1 VNDLNEQ
8 KLTVVVG
15 LGATGLSCVRYLVS
29 QNQPCMVVD
38 SRSNPPGLDQLRKE
52 YPQLKVELGG
62 FNETSLSQAKE
73 LMMSPGVSLQ
83 TREIASAIASGVPV
97 TGDIDLFSRLAPA
110 PIVAV
115 TGSNGKSTVVALLA
129 EILGAAGR
137 EFAVGGNL
145 DSEFGQP
152 ALDLLHEPGKELYV
166 LELSS
171 FQLETTEQLG
181 AEVAVILNVS
191 EDHMDRYA
199 DMTDY
204 LAAKRRIFRAC
215 RKLVLNRDEDVS
227 GMDADTGLPRW
238 SYGFDVPGAGEVG
251 LSMVAGEQTICFGGE
266 SVLAVSEL
274 KIVGRHNVANA
285 MAATCL
291 ALALDIDLS
300 SIRQGLQRFPGL
312 PHRCQWVASV
322 DGVDY
327 YNDSKAT
334 NVGAAIAAVQGLGEK
349 TAGGLVLIAGGDGK
363 GADFSA
369 LAPVLQRWLKGLV
382 LIGRDAE
389 RIAAVMDGS
398 VSIQFASD
406 LDAAVQQAASLAESG
421 DAVLLSPACASLDMF
436 ENFKQRGT
444 AFVQAVTALQ

>member
-52 YPQLKVELGG
+52 YPQVKVELGG

-83 TREIASAIASGVPV
+83 TREIANAIASGVPV

-129 EILGAAGR
+129 EILRAAGR

-152 ALDLLHEPGKELYV
+152 ALDLLNEPGKDLYV

-191 EDHMDRYA
+191 EDHMDRYTG
-199 DMTDY
+199 MTDY

-215 RKLVLNRDEDVS
+215 HKLVLNRDEDVS
-227 GMDADTGLPRW
+227 GMDGDSALPRW
-238 SYGFDVPGAGEVG
+238 SFGFDVPGPGEVG
-251 LSMVAGEQTICFGGE
+251 LNTVAGEQILCFGDE
-266 SVLAVSEL
+266 AVLAVSEL
-274 KIVGRHNVANA
+274 KIVGRHNIANA

-300 SIRQGLQRFPGL
+300 SIRQGLQHFPGL

-322 DGVDY
+322 DGVDF

-349 TAGGLVLIAGGDGK
+349 VAGGLVLIAGGDGK

-369 LAPVLQRWLKGLV
+369 LAPVLRRWLKGLV

-389 RIAAVMDGS
+389 RIAAVMDS
-398 VSIQFASD
+398 AVPTQFASD
-406 LDAAVQQAASLAESG
+406 LGAAVQQAASLCEPG

-444 AFVQAVTALQ
+444 AFMQAVTALQ

>member
-1 VNDLNEQ
+1 MNDLNEQ

-38 SRSNPPGLDQLRKE
+38 SRNNPPGLDELRNE
-52 YPQLKVELGG
+52 YPQVKVELGG

-83 TREIASAIASGVPV
+83 TREIANAMASGVPV
-97 TGDIDLFSRLAPA
+97 TGDIDLFSRLARA

-129 EILGAAGR
+129 EILRTAER
-137 EFAVGGNL
+137 KFAVGGNL

-152 ALDLLHEPGKELYV
+152 ALDLLMEPGKDLYV

-171 FQLETTEQLG
+171 FQLETTESLG

-199 DMTDY
+199 DMSDY

-215 RKLVLNRDEDVS
+215 RKLVVNRDDDVS
-227 GMDADTGLPRW
+227 GIDPDSALPRW
-238 SYGFDVPGAGEVG
+238 SFGFGVPGQREAG
-251 LSMVAGEQTICFGGE
+251 LSMVAGEQTICFE
-266 SVLAVSEL
+266 DQPVIAVSEL
-274 KIVGRHNVANA
+274 KIVGRHNLANA
-285 MAATCL
+285 MAAICL
-291 ALALDIDLS
+291 ALALDVDLP
-300 SIRQGLQRFPGL
+300 SIRRGLKRFPGL
-312 PHRCQWVASV
+312 PHRCQWLATV

-349 TAGGLVLIAGGDGK
+349 TAGGLLLIAGGDGK
-363 GADFSA
+363 GADFNV
-369 LAPVLQRWLKGLV
+369 LAPVLKRWLKGLI

-398 VSIQFASD
+398 VPIQFADD
-406 LDAAVQQAASLAESG
+406 LEMAVRQAASLSEAG

-436 ENFKQRGT
+436 ANFKQRGT
-444 AFVQAVTALQ
+444 AFMQAVKALQ

>member
-1 VNDLNEQ
+1 MNDLNEQ

-38 SRSNPPGLDQLRKE
+38 SRDNPPGLDQLRKE
-52 YPQLKVELGG
+52 YPQVKVELGG

-83 TREIASAIASGVPV
+83 TREIANAIASGVPV

-129 EILGAAGR
+129 GILRAAGR

-152 ALDLLHEPGKELYV
+152 ALDLLNEPGKDLYV

-191 EDHMDRYA
+191 EDHMDRYTG
-199 DMTDY
+199 MTDY

-215 RKLVLNRDEDVS
+215 HKLVLNRDEDVS
-227 GMDADTGLPRW
+227 GMD
-238 SYGFDVPGAGEVG
+238 
-251 LSMVAGEQTICFGGE
+251 
-266 SVLAVSEL
+266 
-274 KIVGRHNVANA
+274 
-285 MAATCL
+285 
-291 ALALDIDLS
+291 
-300 SIRQGLQRFPGL
+300 
-312 PHRCQWVASV
+312 
-322 DGVDY
+322 
-327 YNDSKAT
+327 
-334 NVGAAIAAVQGLGEK
+334 
-349 TAGGLVLIAGGDGK
+349 GD
-363 GADFSA
+363 SA
-369 LAPVLQRWLKGLV
+369 LPAGASASMYRVRVK
-382 LIGRDAE
+382 
-389 RIAAVMDGS
+389 S
-398 VSIQFASD
+398 V
-406 LDAAVQQAASLAESG
+406 
-421 DAVLLSPACASLDMF
+421 
-436 ENFKQRGT
+436 
-444 AFVQAVTALQ
+444 